1 MLKKTLLIT
10 SASLLL
16 LSQAFGI
23 IRLPSIFS
31 DNMVIQEGAP
41 VNIWGW
47 ASPGESIKIEFSGQ
61 VIDLRTDNEG
71 RWKAVLEPVTSN
83 KPLRMVLTGRNRI
96 SIRNILAGEVWLCS
110 GQSNMEWSLARSLNS
125 KKAIAN
131 ADHPSIRLF
140 HVGRN
145 AVSKPQ
151 DNCQGR
157 WG

>member
-71 RWKAVLEPVTSN
+71 RWKAALEPVTSN

-96 SIRNILAGEVWLCS
+96 SIRNILVGEVWLCS
-110 GQSNMEWSLARSLNS
+110 GQSNMEWSLARSLEI
-125 KKAIAN
+125 KE
-131 ADHPSIRLF
+131 
-140 HVGRN
+140 G
-145 AVSKPQ
+145 
-151 DNCQGR
+151 NC
-157 WG
+157 